1 MKEELFSF
9 KEGPVMSSNTP
20 FINDVECCASGD
32 VIDLRDADLLKTSIP
47 AELLNHPKI
56 KKFSFVIKRFQNF

>member
-9 KEGPVMSSNTP
+9 KEGPVMSSNTL

-32 VIDLRDADLLKTSIP
+32 VIDL
-47 AELLNHPKI
+47 
-56 KKFSFVIKRFQNF
+56 IKRCRFA